1 LTELIFIC
9 EKKDMALEFKNILN
23 KINESSNYLI
33 YNLDM
38 EIVLEIIN
46 LINLHDV
53 HDRIIVATSNLN
65 KAILITKD
73 EKIIK
78 SKSVTTIW
86 S

>member
-1 LTELIFIC
+1 
-9 EKKDMALEFKNILN
+9 MALEFKNILN